1 MHYQEHPLHPALRPY
16 VPHPALRP
24 YVRYYWSLGLD
35 APTEV
40 SGRQRFLA
48 EGVEVSFILGGTL
61 SITSGDRAP
70 FTVRGACLSGPMTGP
85 MTLQH
90 TGALDLLGVCFRP
103 GGAHPFLSCTAG
115 EVVDACAGVDDL
127 LGSAGLR
134 LTDRVLNS
142 ATPSERVEALDAFF
156 LGRLGSARRDD
167 VGIWKALGLV
177 EARGGCISVD
187 ELSRLT
193 GLSTRQLERKF
204 RECIGIT
211 PKQLCRSL
219 RFKKVFEWLARYPAE
234 QWACLALAC
243 GYYDQSHMIND
254 FKRFT
259 GASPAAF
266 FERAPG
272 VDNFFVGNF

>member
-1 MHYQEHPLHPALRPY
+1 MHYQEHL
-16 VPHPALRP
+16 PHPALRP
-24 YVRYYWSLGLD
+24 YVRCYWSLGLD
-35 APTEV
+35 APNDV

-48 EGVEVSFILGGTL
+48 EGVEISFNLGGTL
-61 SITSGDRAP
+61 SISSGGSGP
-70 FTVRGACLSGPMTGP
+70 FTARGACLSGPMTGP
-85 MTLQH
+85 MTLQT

-103 GGAHPFLSCTAG
+103 GGAHPFVSCTAS
-115 EVVDACAGVDDL
+115 EVVDACAGIDDL
-127 LGSAGLR
+127 LGPAGLR

-142 ATPSERVEALDAFF
+142 ATTNERVETLNAFF
-156 LGRLGSARRDD
+156 FGRLASTRRDD
-167 VGIWKALGLV
+167 VGIRKALGLV
-177 EARGGCISVD
+177 EARAGCISVD

-219 RFKKVFEWLARYPAE
+219 RFKKVFERLTRYPAE
-234 QWACLALAC
+234 QWAHLALDC

-259 GASPAAF
+259 GASPTAF
-266 FERAPG
+266 FERTPG